1 MANNTV
7 DPGKE
12 NAYHGAKYLLDFLLE
27 TATIP
32 ELTMKKVRTAPLGLF
47 RCRKLWKIK
56 ITSENFCGKFM
67 SA

>member
-7 DPGKE
+7 DPGNE
-12 NAYHGAKYLLDFLLE
+12 NAYHGANNLLDFPLE
-27 TATIP
+27 VATIP

-56 ITSENFCGKFM
+56 ITSENFWGKLM